1 MRTDVAMVDI
11 GGGILCNKVV
21 IRHYRAST
29 LYDTILT
36 ASRSANLTLMAH
48 VIPMCYG
55 VLPLVGV

>member
-1 MRTDVAMVDI
+1 MLQWFDI

-36 ASRSANLTLMAH
+36 ASRSADS
-48 VIPMCYG
+48 
-55 VLPLVGV
+55 

>member
-1 MRTDVAMVDI
+1 MENLIVRTGVAMVDI

-36 ASRSANLTLMAH
+36 ASRSADS
-48 VIPMCYG
+48 
-55 VLPLVGV
+55 